1 MALLVG
7 MGLGR
12 FSYTPMVPAL
22 TGAGVLSAPEAG
34 AIGAINLGAYMVGGL
49 ASGWLARRFRP
60 ARVLQVCL
68 AWPPSPSWPACCLAG
83 FGGWPGGAG

>member
-1 MALLVG
+1 MPVWFKIAIGGHMALLVG

-34 AIGAINLGAYMVGGL
+34 AVGAVNLGAYVVGGL

-68 AWPPSPSWPACCLAG
+68 ALADQ
-83 FGGWPGGAG
+83 